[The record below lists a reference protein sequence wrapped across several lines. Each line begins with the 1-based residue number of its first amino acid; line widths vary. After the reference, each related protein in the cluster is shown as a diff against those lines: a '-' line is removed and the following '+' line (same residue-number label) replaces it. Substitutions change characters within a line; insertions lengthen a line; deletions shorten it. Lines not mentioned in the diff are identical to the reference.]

1 MKLIKLNDL
10 EFGIRYINS
19 DRLIS
24 VEFESWMDEYG
35 FFREGSNLTYWN
47 GERIVGISVTET
59 PEQIQEM
66 VNK

>member
-24 VEFESWMDEYG
+24 VELESWMDEYG
-35 FFREGSNLTYWN
+35 VFREGSNLTYWN